1 MTKVKEKE
9 NKTAEIV
16 SQNGGPQMS
25 PQGFTKDDVTA
36 IGQIFDLAKKACLDN
51 DNLLVQVVSFKQQFI
66 NKLSSNV
73 EENSK

>member
-1 MTKVKEKE
+1 MTKIKESKIEDAKVEDISVK
-9 NKTAEIV
+9 
-16 SQNGGPQMS
+16 S

-73 EENSK
+73 EETSK